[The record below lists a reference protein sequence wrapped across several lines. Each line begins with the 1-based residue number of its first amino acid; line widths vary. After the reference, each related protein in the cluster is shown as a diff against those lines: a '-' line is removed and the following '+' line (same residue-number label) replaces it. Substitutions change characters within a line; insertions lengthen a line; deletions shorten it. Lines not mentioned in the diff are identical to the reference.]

1 MGNMTTDSSLSKN
14 QMDVQQV
21 AEAIASV
28 LTVEVTIADERL
40 RRIAGTGRYAGK
52 VGDRLVKES
61 AFAAVLREKRGF
73 VIANPREHDVCNTCE
88 GKQNCEER
96 AEVCCPIMLDG
107 QVIGVIALIAC
118 DEKQYRI
125 LLANPDGLFDFLQ
138 RMADL
143 LASKIAGR
151 ERLEQLHAVQQ
162 QLTTLFDT
170 VQEGII
176 AVDRNGKIVNVN
188 AAAAKMLQIEQ
199 KALLGREL
207 ADQISG
213 LPLSDSLTTGHD
225 IFNQEAFRLIRGRRI
240 YYVATVKTWLG
251 GAEVLGAVVTLRE
264 MAEVKKIASNLSTQE
279 HCFSF
284 EMILGDSPALVK
296 TKQEAAQAAAGNVTV
311 LIQGES
317 GTGKELFARAIHNAS
332 ARRDKPIIAINCAA
346 IPEALLESELFGYE
360 EGAFTGARRGGKP
373 GKFEL
378 ADGGTVFLDEI
389 GDMSLSLQAKLLRVL
404 QERRIERVGSTET
417 TAIDVRII
425 AATHKDIEAMVSRGE
440 FRQDLYYRINVF
452 PLQIPSLRQR
462 RQDIPLLINSF
473 LARYSDKMAKNVVG
487 TDTDAYGYLL
497 EYGWPGNIRELE
509 NTIEYLVSIAEGKN
523 IEARHIPQRIKI
535 ARENAQLSLAT
546 DAQPTQ
552 LLTIAELEKNAIMN
566 AIELFGLTM
575 RGKAQLT
582 QALGLSKA
590 TLYRKLKQYKITTAM
605 SQIEN
610 KESK

>member
-1 MGNMTTDSSLSKN
+1 MVNETILSKN
-14 QMDVQQV
+14 QLDVQQV

-40 RRIAGTGRYAGK
+40 RRIAGTGRYEGRI
-52 VGDRLVKES
+52 GGRLVKDS
-61 AFAAVLREKRGF
+61 AFAAVLREGRGF
-73 VIANPREHDVCNTCE
+73 IIANPREHAVCNTCE
-88 GKQNCEER
+88 GKQSCEER

-107 QVIGVIALIAC
+107 KIIGVIALIAC
-118 DEKQYRI
+118 DEAQYQI

-143 LASKIAGR
+143 LAGKIAGR
-151 ERLEQLHAVQQ
+151 ERLEQLHAIQQ

-176 AVDRNGKIVNVN
+176 AVDRNGKIVNIN
-188 AAAAKMLQIEQ
+188 AAAAKMLQVSQ
-199 KALLGREL
+199 KPVLGKELALLL
-207 ADQISG
+207 SG
-213 LPLSDSLTTGHD
+213 LPLADSLATGHD
-225 IFNQEAFRLIRGRRI
+225 VFNREAFRLIRGQRV

-251 GAEVLGAVVTLRE
+251 GTEVWGAVVTLRE
-264 MAEVKKIASNLSTQE
+264 MAEVKKIVSNFSTQE

-284 EMILGDSPALVK
+284 EMILGDSPALAK
-296 TKQEAAQAAAGNVTV
+296 AKQEAAQAAAGNVTV

-404 QERRIERVGSTET
+404 QERKIERVGSTET

-425 AATHKDIEAMVSRGE
+425 AATHKDIEAMVRQGE

-462 RQDIPLLINSF
+462 RQDLPLLIERF
-473 LARYSDKMAKNVVG
+473 LARYRDKMAKNVEG
-487 TDTDAYGYLL
+487 IDADAYACLL

-509 NTIEYLVSIAEGKN
+509 NTIEYLVSIADGKI
-523 IEARHIPQRIKI
+523 IEQRHIPQRIPI
-535 ARENAQLSLAT
+535 AGKTAQPGSPVQ
-546 DAQPTQ
+546 AQPTR
-552 LLTIAELEKNAIMN
+552 LLTIAELEKRAIMS
-566 AIELFGLTM
+566 AIEQFGLTM

-582 QALGLSKA
+582 QVLGISKA
-590 TLYRKLKQYKITTAM
+590 TLYRKLKQYNIAIALY
-605 SQIEN
+605 QNEN
-610 KESK
+610 DESK

>member
-1 MGNMTTDSSLSKN
+1 MVNETILSKN
-14 QMDVQQV
+14 QLDVQQV

-40 RRIAGTGRYAGK
+40 RRIAGTGRYEGRI
-52 VGDRLVKES
+52 GGRLVKDS
-61 AFAAVLREKRGF
+61 AFAAVLREGRGF
-73 VIANPREHDVCNTCE
+73 IIANPREHAVCNTCE
-88 GKQNCEER
+88 GKQSCEER

-107 QVIGVIALIAC
+107 KIIGVIALIAC
-118 DEKQYRI
+118 DEAQYQI

-143 LASKIAGR
+143 LAGKIAGR
-151 ERLEQLHAVQQ
+151 ERLEQLHAIQQ

-176 AVDRNGKIVNVN
+176 AVDRNGKIVNIN
-188 AAAAKMLQIEQ
+188 AAAAKMLQVSQ
-199 KALLGREL
+199 KPVLGKELALLL
-207 ADQISG
+207 SG
-213 LPLSDSLTTGHD
+213 LPLADSLATGHD
-225 IFNQEAFRLIRGRRI
+225 VFNREAFRLIRGQRV

-251 GAEVLGAVVTLRE
+251 GTEVWGAVVTLRE
-264 MAEVKKIASNLSTQE
+264 MAEVKKIVSNFSTQE

-284 EMILGDSPALVK
+284 EMILGDSPALAK
-296 TKQEAAQAAAGNVTV
+296 AKQEAAQAAAGNVTV

-404 QERRIERVGSTET
+404 QERKIERVGSTET

-425 AATHKDIEAMVSRGE
+425 AATHKDIEAMVRQGE

-452 PLQIPSLRQR
+452 PLQIPSLCQR
-462 RQDIPLLINSF
+462 RQDLPLLIERF
-473 LARYSDKMAKNVVG
+473 LARYRDKMAKNVEG
-487 TDTDAYGYLL
+487 IDADAYACLL

-509 NTIEYLVSIAEGKN
+509 NTIEYLVSIADGKI
-523 IEARHIPQRIKI
+523 IEQRHIPQRILI
-535 ARENAQLSLAT
+535 AGKTAQPGSPVQ
-546 DAQPTQ
+546 AQPTR
-552 LLTIAELEKNAIMN
+552 LLTIAELEKRAIMS
-566 AIELFGLTM
+566 AIEQFGLTM

-582 QALGLSKA
+582 QVLGISKA
-590 TLYRKLKQYKITTAM
+590 TLYRKLKQYNIAIDL
-605 SQIEN
+605 SQNEN
-610 KESK
+610 DESK

>member
-1 MGNMTTDSSLSKN
+1 MVNETILSKN
-14 QMDVQQV
+14 QLDVQQV

-40 RRIAGTGRYAGK
+40 RRIAGTGRYEGRI
-52 VGDRLVKES
+52 GGRLVKDS
-61 AFAAVLREKRGF
+61 AFAAVLREGRGF
-73 VIANPREHDVCNTCE
+73 IIANPREHAVCNTCE
-88 GKQNCEER
+88 GKQSCEER

-107 QVIGVIALIAC
+107 KIIGVIALIAC
-118 DEKQYRI
+118 DEAQYQI

-143 LASKIAGR
+143 LAGKIAGR
-151 ERLEQLHAVQQ
+151 ERLEQLHAIQQ

-176 AVDRNGKIVNVN
+176 AVDRNGKIVNIN
-188 AAAAKMLQIEQ
+188 AAAAKMLQVSQ
-199 KALLGREL
+199 KPVLGKELALLL
-207 ADQISG
+207 SG
-213 LPLSDSLTTGHD
+213 LPLADSLATGHD
-225 IFNQEAFRLIRGRRI
+225 VFNREAFRLIRGQRV

-251 GAEVLGAVVTLRE
+251 GTEVWGAVVTLRE
-264 MAEVKKIASNLSTQE
+264 MAEVKKIVSNFSTQE

-284 EMILGDSPALVK
+284 EMILGDSPALAK
-296 TKQEAAQAAAGNVTV
+296 AKQEAAQAAAGNVTV

-404 QERRIERVGSTET
+404 QERKIERVGSTET

-425 AATHKDIEAMVSRGE
+425 AATHKDIEAMVRQGE

-462 RQDIPLLINSF
+462 RQDLPLLIERF
-473 LARYSDKMAKNVVG
+473 LARYRDKMAKNVEG
-487 TDTDAYGYLL
+487 IDADAYACLL

-509 NTIEYLVSIAEGKN
+509 NTIEYLVSIADGKI
-523 IEARHIPQRIKI
+523 IEQRHIPQRIPI
-535 ARENAQLSLAT
+535 AGKTAQPGSPVQ
-546 DAQPTQ
+546 AQPTR
-552 LLTIAELEKNAIMN
+552 LLTIAELEKRAIMS
-566 AIELFGLTM
+566 AIEQFGLTM

-582 QALGLSKA
+582 QVLGISKA
-590 TLYRKLKQYKITTAM
+590 TLYRKLKQYNIAIDL
-605 SQIEN
+605 SQNEN
-610 KESK
+610 DESK

>member
-1 MGNMTTDSSLSKN
+1 MVNETILSKN
-14 QMDVQQV
+14 QLDVQQV

-40 RRIAGTGRYAGK
+40 RRIAGTGRYEGRI
-52 VGDRLVKES
+52 GGRLVKDS
-61 AFAAVLREKRGF
+61 AFAAVLREGRGF
-73 VIANPREHDVCNTCE
+73 IIANPREHAVCNTCE
-88 GKQNCEER
+88 GKQSCEER

-107 QVIGVIALIAC
+107 KVIGVIALIAC
-118 DEKQYRI
+118 DEAQYQI

-143 LASKIAGR
+143 LAGKIAGR
-151 ERLEQLHAVQQ
+151 ERLEQLHAIQQ

-176 AVDRNGKIVNVN
+176 AVDRNGKIVNIN
-188 AAAAKMLQIEQ
+188 AAAAKMLQVSQ
-199 KALLGREL
+199 KPVLGKELALLL
-207 ADQISG
+207 SG
-213 LPLSDSLTTGHD
+213 LPLADSLATGHD
-225 IFNQEAFRLIRGRRI
+225 VFNREAFRLIRGQRV

-251 GAEVLGAVVTLRE
+251 GTEVWGAVVTLRE
-264 MAEVKKIASNLSTQE
+264 MAEVKKIVSNFSTQE

-284 EMILGDSPALVK
+284 EMILGDSPALAK
-296 TKQEAAQAAAGNVTV
+296 AKQEAAQAAAGNVTV

-404 QERRIERVGSTET
+404 QERKIERVGSTET

-425 AATHKDIEAMVSRGE
+425 AATHKDIEAMVRQGE

-462 RQDIPLLINSF
+462 RQDLPLLIERF
-473 LARYSDKMAKNVVG
+473 LARYRDKMAKNVEG
-487 TDTDAYGYLL
+487 IDADAYACLL

-509 NTIEYLVSIAEGKN
+509 NTIEYLVSIADGKI
-523 IEARHIPQRIKI
+523 IEQRHIPQRILI
-535 ARENAQLSLAT
+535 AGKTAQPGSPVQ
-546 DAQPTQ
+546 AQPTR
-552 LLTIAELEKNAIMN
+552 LLTIAELEKRAIMS
-566 AIELFGLTM
+566 AIEQFGLTM

-582 QALGLSKA
+582 QVLGISKA
-590 TLYRKLKQYKITTAM
+590 TLYRKLKQYNIAIALY
-605 SQIEN
+605 QNEN
-610 KESK
+610 DESK

>member
-1 MGNMTTDSSLSKN
+1 MVNETILSKN
-14 QMDVQQV
+14 QLDVQQV

-40 RRIAGTGRYAGK
+40 RRIAGTGRYEGRI
-52 VGDRLVKES
+52 GGRLVKDS
-61 AFAAVLREKRGF
+61 AFAAVLREGRGF
-73 VIANPREHDVCNTCE
+73 IIANPREHAVCNTCE
-88 GKQNCEER
+88 GKQSCEER

-107 QVIGVIALIAC
+107 KVIGVIALIAC
-118 DEKQYRI
+118 DEAQYQI

-143 LASKIAGR
+143 LAGKIAGR
-151 ERLEQLHAVQQ
+151 ERLEQLHAIQQ

-176 AVDRNGKIVNVN
+176 AVDRNGKIVNIN
-188 AAAAKMLQIEQ
+188 AAAAKMLQVSQ
-199 KALLGREL
+199 KPVLGKELALLL
-207 ADQISG
+207 SG
-213 LPLSDSLTTGHD
+213 LPLADSLATGHD
-225 IFNQEAFRLIRGRRI
+225 VFNREAFRLIRGQRV

-251 GAEVLGAVVTLRE
+251 GTEVWGAVVTLRE
-264 MAEVKKIASNLSTQE
+264 MAEVKKIVSNFSTQE

-284 EMILGDSPALVK
+284 EMILGDSPALAK
-296 TKQEAAQAAAGNVTV
+296 AKQEAAQAAAGNVTV

-404 QERRIERVGSTET
+404 QERKIERVGSTET

-425 AATHKDIEAMVSRGE
+425 AATHKDIEAMVRQGE

-462 RQDIPLLINSF
+462 RQDLPLLIERF
-473 LARYSDKMAKNVVG
+473 LARYRDKMAKNVEG
-487 TDTDAYGYLL
+487 IDADAYACLL

-509 NTIEYLVSIAEGKN
+509 NTIEYLVSIADGEI
-523 IEARHIPQRIKI
+523 IEQRHIPQRILI
-535 ARENAQLSLAT
+535 AGKTAQPGSPVQ
-546 DAQPTQ
+546 AQPTR
-552 LLTIAELEKNAIMN
+552 LLTIAELEKRAIMS
-566 AIELFGLTM
+566 AIEQFGLTM

-582 QALGLSKA
+582 QVLGISKA
-590 TLYRKLKQYKITTAM
+590 TLYRKLKQYNIAIDL
-605 SQIEN
+605 SQNEN
-610 KESK
+610 DESK

>member
-1 MGNMTTDSSLSKN
+1 MVDETILSKN
-14 QMDVQQV
+14 QLDVQQV

-40 RRIAGTGRYAGK
+40 RRIAGTGRYEGRI
-52 VGDRLVKES
+52 GGRLVKDS
-61 AFAAVLREKRGF
+61 AFAAVLREGRGF
-73 VIANPREHDVCNTCE
+73 IIANPREHAVCNTCE
-88 GKQNCEER
+88 GKQSCEER

-118 DEKQYRI
+118 DEAQYQI

-143 LASKIAGR
+143 LAGKIAGR
-151 ERLEQLHAVQQ
+151 ERLEQLHAIQQ

-176 AVDRNGKIVNVN
+176 AVDRNGKIVNINV
-188 AAAAKMLQIEQ
+188 AAAKMLQVAQ
-199 KALLGREL
+199 KPVLGKEL
-207 ADQISG
+207 AVLLSG
-213 LPLSDSLTTGHD
+213 LPLADSLTTGHD
-225 IFNQEAFRLIRGRRI
+225 VFNREAFRLIRGQRV

-251 GAEVLGAVVTLRE
+251 GTEVWGAVVTLRE
-264 MAEVKKIASNLSTQE
+264 MAEVKKIVSNFSTQE

-284 EMILGDSPALVK
+284 EMILGDSPALAK
-296 TKQEAAQAAAGNVTV
+296 AKQEAAQAAAGNVTV

-404 QERRIERVGSTET
+404 QERKIERVGSTET

-425 AATHKDIEAMVSRGE
+425 AATHKDIEAMVRQGE

-462 RQDIPLLINSF
+462 RQDLPLLIERF
-473 LARYSDKMAKNVVG
+473 LARYRDKMAKNVEG
-487 TDTDAYGYLL
+487 IDADAYACLL

-509 NTIEYLVSIAEGKN
+509 NTIEYLVSIADGKI
-523 IEARHIPQRIKI
+523 IEQRHIPQRILI
-535 ARENAQLSLAT
+535 AGKTAQPGSPVQ
-546 DAQPTQ
+546 AQPTR
-552 LLTIAELEKNAIMN
+552 LLTIAELEKRAILS
-566 AIELFGLTM
+566 AIEQFGLTM

-582 QALGLSKA
+582 QVLGISKA
-590 TLYRKLKQYKITTAM
+590 TLYRKLKQYNIAIDL
-605 SQIEN
+605 SQNEN
-610 KESK
+610 DESK

>member
-1 MGNMTTDSSLSKN
+1 MVNETILSKN
-14 QMDVQQV
+14 QLDVQQV

-40 RRIAGTGRYAGK
+40 RRIAGTGRYEGRI
-52 VGDRLVKES
+52 GGRLVKDS
-61 AFAAVLREKRGF
+61 AFAAVLREGRGF
-73 VIANPREHDVCNTCE
+73 IIANPREHAVCNTCE
-88 GKQNCEER
+88 GKQSCEER

-107 QVIGVIALIAC
+107 KIIGVIALIAC
-118 DEKQYRI
+118 DEAQYQI

-143 LASKIAGR
+143 LAGKIAGR
-151 ERLEQLHAVQQ
+151 ERLEQLHAIQQ

-176 AVDRNGKIVNVN
+176 AVDRNGKIVNIN
-188 AAAAKMLQIEQ
+188 AAAAKMLQVSQ
-199 KALLGREL
+199 KPVLGKELALLL
-207 ADQISG
+207 SG
-213 LPLSDSLTTGHD
+213 LPLADSLATGHD
-225 IFNQEAFRLIRGRRI
+225 VFNREAFRLIRGQRV

-251 GAEVLGAVVTLRE
+251 GTEVWGAVVTLRE
-264 MAEVKKIASNLSTQE
+264 MAEVKKIVSNFSTQE

-284 EMILGDSPALVK
+284 EMILGDSPALAK
-296 TKQEAAQAAAGNVTV
+296 AKQEAAQAAAGNVTV

-404 QERRIERVGSTET
+404 QERKIERVGSTET

-425 AATHKDIEAMVSRGE
+425 AATHKDIEAMVRQGE

-462 RQDIPLLINSF
+462 RQDLPLLIERF
-473 LARYSDKMAKNVVG
+473 LARYRDKMAKNVEG
-487 TDTDAYGYLL
+487 IDADAYACLL

-509 NTIEYLVSIAEGKN
+509 NTIEYLVSIADGKI
-523 IEARHIPQRIKI
+523 IEQRHIPQRILI
-535 ARENAQLSLAT
+535 AGKTAQPGSPVQ
-546 DAQPTQ
+546 AQPTR
-552 LLTIAELEKNAIMN
+552 LLTIAELEKRAIMS
-566 AIELFGLTM
+566 AIEQFGLTM

-582 QALGLSKA
+582 QVLGISKA
-590 TLYRKLKQYKITTAM
+590 TLYRKLKQYNIAIDL
-605 SQIEN
+605 SQNEN
-610 KESK
+610 DESK

>member
-1 MGNMTTDSSLSKN
+1 MVNETILSKN
-14 QMDVQQV
+14 QLDVQQV

-40 RRIAGTGRYAGK
+40 RRIAGTGRYEGRI
-52 VGDRLVKES
+52 GGRLVKDS
-61 AFAAVLREKRGF
+61 AFAAVLREGRGF
-73 VIANPREHDVCNTCE
+73 IIANPREHAVCNTCE
-88 GKQNCEER
+88 GKQSCEER

-107 QVIGVIALIAC
+107 KIIGVIALIAC
-118 DEKQYRI
+118 DEAQYQI

-143 LASKIAGR
+143 LAGKIAGR
-151 ERLEQLHAVQQ
+151 ERLEQLHAIQQ

-176 AVDRNGKIVNVN
+176 AVDRNGKIVNIN
-188 AAAAKMLQIEQ
+188 AAAAKMLQVSQ
-199 KALLGREL
+199 KPVLGKELALLL
-207 ADQISG
+207 SG
-213 LPLSDSLTTGHD
+213 LPLADSLTTGHD
-225 IFNQEAFRLIRGRRI
+225 VFNREAFRLIRGQRV

-251 GAEVLGAVVTLRE
+251 GTEVWGAVVTLRE
-264 MAEVKKIASNLSTQE
+264 MAEVKKIVSNFSTQE

-284 EMILGDSPALVK
+284 EMILGDSPALAK
-296 TKQEAAQAAAGNVTV
+296 AKQEAAQAAAGNVTV

-317 GTGKELFARAIHNAS
+317 GTGKEMFARAIHNAS

-404 QERRIERVGSTET
+404 QERKIERVGSTET

-425 AATHKDIEAMVSRGE
+425 AATHKDIEAMVRQGE

-462 RQDIPLLINSF
+462 RQDLPLLIERF
-473 LARYSDKMAKNVVG
+473 LARYRDKMAKNVEG
-487 TDTDAYGYLL
+487 IDADAYACLL

-509 NTIEYLVSIAEGKN
+509 NTIEYLVSIADGKI
-523 IEARHIPQRIKI
+523 IEQRHIPQRILI
-535 ARENAQLSLAT
+535 AGKTAQPGSPVQ
-546 DAQPTQ
+546 AQPTR
-552 LLTIAELEKNAIMN
+552 LLTIAELEKRAILS
-566 AIELFGLTM
+566 AIEQFGLTM

-582 QALGLSKA
+582 QVLGISKA
-590 TLYRKLKQYKITTAM
+590 TLYRKLKQYNIAIDL
-605 SQIEN
+605 SQNEN
-610 KESK
+610 DESK

>member
-1 MGNMTTDSSLSKN
+1 MVNETILSKN
-14 QMDVQQV
+14 QLDVQQV

-40 RRIAGTGRYAGK
+40 RRIAGTGRYEGRI
-52 VGDRLVKES
+52 GGRLVKDS
-61 AFAAVLREKRGF
+61 AFAAVLREGRGF
-73 VIANPREHDVCNTCE
+73 IIANPREHAVCNTCE
-88 GKQNCEER
+88 GKQSCEER

-107 QVIGVIALIAC
+107 KIIGVIALIAC
-118 DEKQYRI
+118 DEAQYQI

-143 LASKIAGR
+143 LAGKIAGR
-151 ERLEQLHAVQQ
+151 ERLEQLHAIQQ

-170 VQEGII
+170 VLEGII
-176 AVDRNGKIVNVN
+176 AVDRNGKIVNIN
-188 AAAAKMLQIEQ
+188 AAAAKMLQVSQ
-199 KALLGREL
+199 KPVLGKELALLL
-207 ADQISG
+207 SG
-213 LPLSDSLTTGHD
+213 LPLADSLATGHD
-225 IFNQEAFRLIRGRRI
+225 VFNREAFRLIRGQRV

-251 GAEVLGAVVTLRE
+251 GTEVWGAVVTLRE
-264 MAEVKKIASNLSTQE
+264 MAEVKKIVSNFSTQE

-284 EMILGDSPALVK
+284 EMILGDSPALAK
-296 TKQEAAQAAAGNVTV
+296 AKQEAAQAAAGNVTV

-404 QERRIERVGSTET
+404 QERKIERVGSTET

-425 AATHKDIEAMVSRGE
+425 AATHKDIEAMVRQGE

-462 RQDIPLLINSF
+462 RQDLPLLIERF
-473 LARYSDKMAKNVVG
+473 LARYRDKMAKNVEG
-487 TDTDAYGYLL
+487 IDADAYACLL

-509 NTIEYLVSIAEGKN
+509 NTIEYLVSIADGKI
-523 IEARHIPQRIKI
+523 IEQRHIPQRILI
-535 ARENAQLSLAT
+535 AGKTAQPGSPVQ
-546 DAQPTQ
+546 AQPTR
-552 LLTIAELEKNAIMN
+552 LLTIAELEKRAILS
-566 AIELFGLTM
+566 AIEQFGLTM

-582 QALGLSKA
+582 QVLGISKA
-590 TLYRKLKQYKITTAM
+590 TLYRKLKQYNIAIDL
-605 SQIEN
+605 SQNEN
-610 KESK
+610 DESK

>member
-1 MGNMTTDSSLSKN
+1 MVNETILSKN
-14 QMDVQQV
+14 QLDVQQV

-40 RRIAGTGRYAGK
+40 RRIAGTGRYEGRI
-52 VGDRLVKES
+52 GGRLVKDS
-61 AFAAVLREKRGF
+61 AFAAVLREGRGF
-73 VIANPREHDVCNTCE
+73 IIANPREHAVCNTCE
-88 GKQNCEER
+88 GKQSCEER

-107 QVIGVIALIAC
+107 KVIGVIALIAC
-118 DEKQYRI
+118 DEAQYQI

-143 LASKIAGR
+143 LAGKIAGR
-151 ERLEQLHAVQQ
+151 ERLEQLHAIQQ

-176 AVDRNGKIVNVN
+176 AVDRNGKIVNIN
-188 AAAAKMLQIEQ
+188 AAAAKMLQVSQ
-199 KALLGREL
+199 KPVLGKELALLL
-207 ADQISG
+207 SG
-213 LPLSDSLTTGHD
+213 LPLADSLATGHD
-225 IFNQEAFRLIRGRRI
+225 VFNREAFRLIRGQRV

-251 GAEVLGAVVTLRE
+251 GTEVWGAVVTLRE
-264 MAEVKKIASNLSTQE
+264 MAEVKKIVSNFSTQE

-284 EMILGDSPALVK
+284 EMILGDSPALAK
-296 TKQEAAQAAAGNVTV
+296 AKQEAAQAAAGNVTV

-404 QERRIERVGSTET
+404 QERKIERVGSTET

-425 AATHKDIEAMVSRGE
+425 AATHKDIEAMVRQGE

-462 RQDIPLLINSF
+462 RQDLPLLIERF
-473 LARYSDKMAKNVVG
+473 LARYRDKMAKNVEG
-487 TDTDAYGYLL
+487 IDADAYACLL

-509 NTIEYLVSIAEGKN
+509 NTIEYLVSIADGKI
-523 IEARHIPQRIKI
+523 IEQRHIPQRILI
-535 ARENAQLSLAT
+535 AGKTAQPGSPVQ
-546 DAQPTQ
+546 AQPTR
-552 LLTIAELEKNAIMN
+552 LLTIAELEKRAILS
-566 AIELFGLTM
+566 AIEQFGLTM

-582 QALGLSKA
+582 QVLGISKA
-590 TLYRKLKQYKITTAM
+590 TLYRKLKQYNIAIALY
-605 SQIEN
+605 QNEN
-610 KESK
+610 DESK

>member
-1 MGNMTTDSSLSKN
+1 MVNETILSKN
-14 QMDVQQV
+14 QLDVQQV

-40 RRIAGTGRYAGK
+40 RRIAGTGRYEGRI
-52 VGDRLVKES
+52 GGRLVKDS
-61 AFAAVLREKRGF
+61 AFAAVLREGRGF
-73 VIANPREHDVCNTCE
+73 IIANPREHAVCNTCE
-88 GKQNCEER
+88 GKQSCEER

-107 QVIGVIALIAC
+107 KIIGVIALIAC
-118 DEKQYRI
+118 DEAQYQI

-143 LASKIAGR
+143 LAGKIAGR
-151 ERLEQLHAVQQ
+151 ERLEQLHAIQQ

-176 AVDRNGKIVNVN
+176 AVDRNGKIVNIN
-188 AAAAKMLQIEQ
+188 AAAAKMLQVSQ
-199 KALLGREL
+199 KPVLGKELALLL
-207 ADQISG
+207 SG
-213 LPLSDSLTTGHD
+213 LPLADSLATGHD
-225 IFNQEAFRLIRGRRI
+225 VFNREAFRLIRGQRV

-251 GAEVLGAVVTLRE
+251 GTEVWGAVVTLRE
-264 MAEVKKIASNLSTQE
+264 MAEVKKIVSNFSTQE

-284 EMILGDSPALVK
+284 EMILGDSPALAK
-296 TKQEAAQAAAGNVTV
+296 AKQEAAQAAAGNVTV

-404 QERRIERVGSTET
+404 QERKIERVGSTET

-425 AATHKDIEAMVSRGE
+425 AATHKDIEAMVRQGE

-452 PLQIPSLRQR
+452 PLQIPSLCQR
-462 RQDIPLLINSF
+462 RQDLPLLIERF
-473 LARYSDKMAKNVVG
+473 LARYRDKMAKNVEG
-487 TDTDAYGYLL
+487 IDADAYACLL

-509 NTIEYLVSIAEGKN
+509 NTIEYLVSIADGKI
-523 IEARHIPQRIKI
+523 IEQRHIPQRILI
-535 ARENAQLSLAT
+535 AGKTAQPGSPVQ
-546 DAQPTQ
+546 AQPTR
-552 LLTIAELEKNAIMN
+552 LLTIAELEKRAILS
-566 AIELFGLTM
+566 AIEQFGLTM

-582 QALGLSKA
+582 QVLGISKA
-590 TLYRKLKQYKITTAM
+590 TLYRKLKQYNIAIALY
-605 SQIEN
+605 QNEN
-610 KESK
+610 DESK

>member
-1 MGNMTTDSSLSKN
+1 MVNETILSKN
-14 QMDVQQV
+14 QLDVQQV

-40 RRIAGTGRYAGK
+40 RRIAGTGRYEGRI
-52 VGDRLVKES
+52 GGRLVKDS
-61 AFAAVLREKRGF
+61 AFAAVLREGRGF
-73 VIANPREHDVCNTCE
+73 IIANPREHAVCNTCE
-88 GKQNCEER
+88 GKQSCEER

-107 QVIGVIALIAC
+107 KVIGVIALIAC
-118 DEKQYRI
+118 DEAQYQI

-143 LASKIAGR
+143 LAGKIAGR
-151 ERLEQLHAVQQ
+151 ERLEQLHAIQQ

-176 AVDRNGKIVNVN
+176 AVDRNGKIVNIN
-188 AAAAKMLQIEQ
+188 AAAAKMLQVSQ
-199 KALLGREL
+199 KPVLGKELALLL
-207 ADQISG
+207 SG
-213 LPLSDSLTTGHD
+213 LPLADSLTTGHD
-225 IFNQEAFRLIRGRRI
+225 VFNREAFRLIRGQRV

-251 GAEVLGAVVTLRE
+251 GTEVWGAVVTLRE
-264 MAEVKKIASNLSTQE
+264 MAEVKKIVSNFSTQE

-284 EMILGDSPALVK
+284 EMILGDSPALAK
-296 TKQEAAQAAAGNVTV
+296 AKQEAAQAAAGNVTV

-404 QERRIERVGSTET
+404 QERKIERVGSTET

-425 AATHKDIEAMVSRGE
+425 AATHKDIEAMVRQGE

-462 RQDIPLLINSF
+462 RQDLPLLIERF
-473 LARYSDKMAKNVVG
+473 LARYRDKMAKNVEG
-487 TDTDAYGYLL
+487 IDADAYACLL

-509 NTIEYLVSIAEGKN
+509 NTIEYLVSIADGKI
-523 IEARHIPQRIKI
+523 IEQRHIPQRILI
-535 ARENAQLSLAT
+535 AGKTAQPGSPVQ
-546 DAQPTQ
+546 AQPTR
-552 LLTIAELEKNAIMN
+552 LLTIAELEKRAILS
-566 AIELFGLTM
+566 AIEQFGLTM

-582 QALGLSKA
+582 QVLGISKA
-590 TLYRKLKQYKITTAM
+590 TLYRKLKQYNIAIALY
-605 SQIEN
+605 QNEN
-610 KESK
+610 DESK

>member
-1 MGNMTTDSSLSKN
+1 MVNETILSKN
-14 QMDVQQV
+14 QLDVQQV

-40 RRIAGTGRYAGK
+40 RRIAGTGRYEGRI
-52 VGDRLVKES
+52 GDRLVKDS
-61 AFAAVLREKRGF
+61 AFAAVLREGRGF
-73 VIANPREHDVCNTCE
+73 IIANPREHAVCNTCE
-88 GKQNCEER
+88 GKQSCEER

-107 QVIGVIALIAC
+107 KVIGVIALIAC
-118 DEKQYRI
+118 DEAQYQI

-143 LASKIAGR
+143 LAGKIAGR
-151 ERLEQLHAVQQ
+151 ERLEQLHAIQQ

-176 AVDRNGKIVNVN
+176 AVDRNGKIVNIN
-188 AAAAKMLQIEQ
+188 AAAAKMLQVSQ
-199 KALLGREL
+199 KPVLGKELALLL
-207 ADQISG
+207 SG
-213 LPLSDSLTTGHD
+213 LPLADSLATGHD
-225 IFNQEAFRLIRGRRI
+225 VFNREAFRLIRGQRV

-251 GAEVLGAVVTLRE
+251 GTEVWGAVVTLRE
-264 MAEVKKIASNLSTQE
+264 MAEVKKIVSNFSTQE

-284 EMILGDSPALVK
+284 EMILGDSPALAK
-296 TKQEAAQAAAGNVTV
+296 AKQEAAQAAAGNVTV

-404 QERRIERVGSTET
+404 QERKIERVGSTET

-425 AATHKDIEAMVSRGE
+425 AATHKDIEAMVRQGE

-462 RQDIPLLINSF
+462 RQDLPLLIERF
-473 LARYSDKMAKNVVG
+473 LARYRDKMAKNVEG
-487 TDTDAYGYLL
+487 IDADAYACLL

-509 NTIEYLVSIAEGKN
+509 NTIEYLVSIADGEI
-523 IEARHIPQRIKI
+523 IEQRHIPQRILI
-535 ARENAQLSLAT
+535 AGKTAQPGSPVQ
-546 DAQPTQ
+546 AQPTR
-552 LLTIAELEKNAIMN
+552 LLTIAELEKRAIMS
-566 AIELFGLTM
+566 AIEQFGLTM

-582 QALGLSKA
+582 QVLGISKA
-590 TLYRKLKQYKITTAM
+590 TLYRKLKQYNIAIDL
-605 SQIEN
+605 SQNEN
-610 KESK
+610 DESK

>member
-1 MGNMTTDSSLSKN
+1 MVNETILSKN
-14 QMDVQQV
+14 QLDVQQV

-40 RRIAGTGRYAGK
+40 RRIAGTGRYEGRI
-52 VGDRLVKES
+52 GGRLVKDS
-61 AFAAVLREKRGF
+61 AFAAVLREGRGF
-73 VIANPREHDVCNTCE
+73 IIANPREHAVCNTCE
-88 GKQNCEER
+88 GKQSCEER

-107 QVIGVIALIAC
+107 KIIGVIALIAC
-118 DEKQYRI
+118 DEAQYQI

-143 LASKIAGR
+143 LAGKIAGR
-151 ERLEQLHAVQQ
+151 ERLEQLHAIQQ

-176 AVDRNGKIVNVN
+176 AVDRNGKIVNIN
-188 AAAAKMLQIEQ
+188 AAAAKMLQVSQ
-199 KALLGREL
+199 KPVLGKELALLL
-207 ADQISG
+207 SG
-213 LPLSDSLTTGHD
+213 LPLADSLATGHD
-225 IFNQEAFRLIRGRRI
+225 VFNREAFRLIRGQRV

-251 GAEVLGAVVTLRE
+251 GTEVWGAVVTLRE
-264 MAEVKKIASNLSTQE
+264 MAEVKKIVSNFSTQE

-284 EMILGDSPALVK
+284 EMILGDSPALAK
-296 TKQEAAQAAAGNVTV
+296 AKQEAAQAAAGNVTV

-317 GTGKELFARAIHNAS
+317 GTGKEMFARAIHNAS

-404 QERRIERVGSTET
+404 QERKIERVGSTET

-425 AATHKDIEAMVSRGE
+425 AATHKDIEAMVRQGE

-462 RQDIPLLINSF
+462 RQDLPLLIERF
-473 LARYSDKMAKNVVG
+473 LARYRDKMAKNVEG
-487 TDTDAYGYLL
+487 IDADAYACLL

-509 NTIEYLVSIAEGKN
+509 NTIEYLVSIADGKI
-523 IEARHIPQRIKI
+523 IEQRHIPQRILI
-535 ARENAQLSLAT
+535 AGKTAQPGSPVQ
-546 DAQPTQ
+546 AQPTR
-552 LLTIAELEKNAIMN
+552 LLTIAELEKRAILS
-566 AIELFGLTM
+566 AIEQFGLTM

-582 QALGLSKA
+582 QVLGISKA
-590 TLYRKLKQYKITTAM
+590 TLYRKLKQYNIAIDL
-605 SQIEN
+605 SQNEN
-610 KESK
+610 DESK

>member
-1 MGNMTTDSSLSKN
+1 MVKETILSKN
-14 QMDVQQV
+14 QLDVQQV

-40 RRIAGTGRYAGK
+40 RRIAGTGRYEGRI
-52 VGDRLVKES
+52 GGRLVKDS
-61 AFAAVLREKRGF
+61 AFAAVLREGRGF
-73 VIANPREHDVCNTCE
+73 IIANPREHAVCNTCE
-88 GKQNCEER
+88 GKQSCEER

-107 QVIGVIALIAC
+107 KIIGVIALIAC
-118 DEKQYRI
+118 DEAQYQI

-143 LASKIAGR
+143 LAGKIAGR
-151 ERLEQLHAVQQ
+151 ERLEQLHAIQQ

-176 AVDRNGKIVNVN
+176 AVDRNGKIVNIN
-188 AAAAKMLQIEQ
+188 AAAAKMLQVSQ
-199 KALLGREL
+199 KPVLGKELALLL
-207 ADQISG
+207 SG
-213 LPLSDSLTTGHD
+213 LPLADSLTTGHD
-225 IFNQEAFRLIRGRRI
+225 VFNREAFRLIRGQRV

-251 GAEVLGAVVTLRE
+251 GTEVWGAVVTLRE
-264 MAEVKKIASNLSTQE
+264 MAEVKKIVSNFSTQE

-284 EMILGDSPALVK
+284 EMILGDSPALAK
-296 TKQEAAQAAAGNVTV
+296 AKQEAAQAAAGNVTV

-404 QERRIERVGSTET
+404 QERKIERVGSTET

-425 AATHKDIEAMVSRGE
+425 AATHKDIEAMVRQGE

-462 RQDIPLLINSF
+462 RQDLPLLIERF
-473 LARYSDKMAKNVVG
+473 LARYRDKMAKNVEG
-487 TDTDAYGYLL
+487 IDADAYACLL

-509 NTIEYLVSIAEGKN
+509 NTIEYLVSIADGKI
-523 IEARHIPQRIKI
+523 IEQRHIPQRILI
-535 ARENAQLSLAT
+535 AGKTAQPGSPVQ
-546 DAQPTQ
+546 AQPTR
-552 LLTIAELEKNAIMN
+552 LLTIAELEKRAILS
-566 AIELFGLTM
+566 AIEQFGLTM

-582 QALGLSKA
+582 QVLGISKA
-590 TLYRKLKQYKITTAM
+590 TLYRKLKQYNIAIDL
-605 SQIEN
+605 SQNEN
-610 KESK
+610 DESK

>member
-1 MGNMTTDSSLSKN
+1 MVNETILSKN
-14 QMDVQQV
+14 QLDVQQV

-28 LTVEVTIADERL
+28 LTVEVTIDDERL
-40 RRIAGTGRYAGK
+40 RRIAGTGRYEGRI
-52 VGDRLVKES
+52 GDRLVKDS
-61 AFAAVLREKRGF
+61 AFAAVLREGRGF
-73 VIANPREHDVCNTCE
+73 IIANPREHAVCNTCE
-88 GKQNCEER
+88 GKQSCEER

-107 QVIGVIALIAC
+107 KVIGVIALIAC
-118 DEKQYRI
+118 DEAQYQI

-143 LASKIAGR
+143 LAGKIAGR
-151 ERLEQLHAVQQ
+151 ERLEQLHAIQQ

-176 AVDRNGKIVNVN
+176 AVDRNGKIVNIN
-188 AAAAKMLQIEQ
+188 AAAAKMLQVSQ
-199 KALLGREL
+199 KPVLGKELALLL
-207 ADQISG
+207 SG
-213 LPLSDSLTTGHD
+213 LPLADSLATGHD
-225 IFNQEAFRLIRGRRI
+225 VFNREAFRLIRGQRV

-251 GAEVLGAVVTLRE
+251 GTEVWGAVVTLRE
-264 MAEVKKIASNLSTQE
+264 MAEVKKIVSNFSTQE

-284 EMILGDSPALVK
+284 EMILGDSPALAK
-296 TKQEAAQAAAGNVTV
+296 AKQEAAQAAAGNVTV

-404 QERRIERVGSTET
+404 QERKIERVGSTET

-425 AATHKDIEAMVSRGE
+425 AATHKDIEAMVRQGE

-462 RQDIPLLINSF
+462 RQDLPLLIERF
-473 LARYSDKMAKNVVG
+473 LARYRDKMAKNVEG
-487 TDTDAYGYLL
+487 IDADAYACLL

-509 NTIEYLVSIAEGKN
+509 NTIEYLVSIADGKI
-523 IEARHIPQRIKI
+523 IEQRHIPQRIPI
-535 ARENAQLSLAT
+535 AGKTAQPGSPVQ
-546 DAQPTQ
+546 AQPTR
-552 LLTIAELEKNAIMN
+552 LLTIAELEKRAILS
-566 AIELFGLTM
+566 AIEQFGLTM

-582 QALGLSKA
+582 QVLGISKA
-590 TLYRKLKQYKITTAM
+590 TLYRKLKQYNIAIDL
-605 SQIEN
+605 SQNEN
-610 KESK
+610 DESK

>member
-1 MGNMTTDSSLSKN
+1 MVDGTILSKN
-14 QMDVQQV
+14 QLDVQQV

-52 VGDRLVKES
+52 IGARLVKDS
-61 AFAAVLREKRGF
+61 AFAAVLREGRGF
-73 VIANPREHDVCNTCE
+73 IIANPREHEVCNTCE
-88 GKQNCEER
+88 GKQSCEER

-118 DEKQYRI
+118 DEAQYRI
-125 LLANPDGLFDFLQ
+125 LLMNPDGLFDFLQ

-143 LASKIAGR
+143 LAGKIAGR
-151 ERLEQLHAVQQ
+151 ERLEQLHAIQQ

-176 AVDRNGKIVNVN
+176 AVDRNGRIVNIN
-188 AAAAKMLQIEQ
+188 AAAARMLQVAQ
-199 KALLGREL
+199 KSVMGKDLTDLL
-207 ADQISG
+207 SG
-213 LPLSDSLTTGHD
+213 LPLADSLTTGHD
-225 IFNQEAFRLIRGRRI
+225 VFNREAFRLIRGQRV

-251 GAEVLGAVVTLRE
+251 GTEVWGAVITLRE
-264 MAEVKKIASNLSTQE
+264 MAEVKKIVSNLSTQE

-284 EMILGDSPALVK
+284 EMILGDSPALARA
-296 TKQEAAQAAAGNVTV
+296 KQEAAQAATGSVTV
-311 LIQGES
+311 LILGES

-389 GDMSLSLQAKLLRVL
+389 GDMSLTLQAKLLRVL
-404 QERRIERVGSTET
+404 QERRIERVGSTQT
-417 TAIDVRII
+417 TEIDVRII
-425 AATHKDIEAMVSRGE
+425 AATHKDIEAMVHQGE

-462 RQDIPLLINSF
+462 RQDLPLLINRF
-473 LARYSDKMAKNVVG
+473 LARYRDKMAKNVENI
-487 TDTDAYGYLL
+487 DAGAYACLL
-497 EYGWPGNIRELE
+497 EYDWPGNIRELE
-509 NTIEYLVSIAEGKN
+509 NTIEYLVSIADTQK
-523 IEARHIPQRIKI
+523 IEERHIPQRIKR
-535 ARENAQLSLAT
+535 ARETVQYFPPSE
-546 DAQPTQ
+546 AQPTR
-552 LLTIAELEKNAIMN
+552 LLTIAELEKNAILN
-566 AIELFGLTM
+566 AIETFGLSM

-582 QALGLSKA
+582 RALGISKA
-590 TLYRKLKQYKITTAM
+590 TLYRKLKQYKISIDS
-605 SQIEN
+605 SQNEN
-610 KESK
+610 DESK

>member
-1 MGNMTTDSSLSKN
+1 MVNETILSKN
-14 QMDVQQV
+14 QLDVQQV

-40 RRIAGTGRYAGK
+40 RRIAGTGRYEGRI
-52 VGDRLVKES
+52 GGRLVKDS
-61 AFAAVLREKRGF
+61 AFAAVLREGRGF
-73 VIANPREHDVCNTCE
+73 IIANPREHAVCNTCE
-88 GKQNCEER
+88 GKQSCEER

-107 QVIGVIALIAC
+107 KIIGVIALIAC
-118 DEKQYRI
+118 DEAQYQI

-143 LASKIAGR
+143 LAGKIAGR
-151 ERLEQLHAVQQ
+151 ERLEQLHAIQQ

-176 AVDRNGKIVNVN
+176 AVDRNGKIVNIN
-188 AAAAKMLQIEQ
+188 AAAAKMLQVSQ
-199 KALLGREL
+199 KPVLGKELALLL
-207 ADQISG
+207 SG
-213 LPLSDSLTTGHD
+213 LPLADSLTTGHD
-225 IFNQEAFRLIRGRRI
+225 VFNREAFRLIRGQRV

-251 GAEVLGAVVTLRE
+251 GTEVWGAVVTLRE
-264 MAEVKKIASNLSTQE
+264 MAEVKKIVSNFSTQE

-284 EMILGDSPALVK
+284 EMILGDSPALAK
-296 TKQEAAQAAAGNVTV
+296 AKQEAAQAAAGNVTV

-404 QERRIERVGSTET
+404 QERKIERVGSTET

-425 AATHKDIEAMVSRGE
+425 AATHKDIEAMVRQGE

-452 PLQIPSLRQR
+452 PLQIPSLCQR
-462 RQDIPLLINSF
+462 RQDLPLLIERF
-473 LARYSDKMAKNVVG
+473 LARYRDKMAKNVEG
-487 TDTDAYGYLL
+487 IDADAYACLL

-509 NTIEYLVSIAEGKN
+509 NTIEYLVSIADGEI
-523 IEARHIPQRIKI
+523 IEQRHIPQRILI
-535 ARENAQLSLAT
+535 AGKTAQPGSPVQ
-546 DAQPTQ
+546 AQPTR
-552 LLTIAELEKNAIMN
+552 LLTIAELEKRAIMS
-566 AIELFGLTM
+566 AIEQFGLTM

-582 QALGLSKA
+582 QVLGISKA
-590 TLYRKLKQYKITTAM
+590 TLYRKLKQYNIAIDL
-605 SQIEN
+605 SQNEN
-610 KESK
+610 DESK

>member
-1 MGNMTTDSSLSKN
+1 MVNETILSKN
-14 QMDVQQV
+14 QLDVQQV

-40 RRIAGTGRYAGK
+40 RRIAGTGRYEGRI
-52 VGDRLVKES
+52 GDRLVKDS
-61 AFAAVLREKRGF
+61 AFAAVLREGRGF
-73 VIANPREHDVCNTCE
+73 IIANPREHAVCNTCE
-88 GKQNCEER
+88 GKQSCEER

-107 QVIGVIALIAC
+107 KIIGVIALIAC
-118 DEKQYRI
+118 DEAQYQI

-143 LASKIAGR
+143 LAGKIAGR
-151 ERLEQLHAVQQ
+151 ERLEQLHAIQQ

-176 AVDRNGKIVNVN
+176 AVDRNGKIVNIN
-188 AAAAKMLQIEQ
+188 AAAAKMLQVSQ
-199 KALLGREL
+199 KPVLGKELALLL
-207 ADQISG
+207 SG
-213 LPLSDSLTTGHD
+213 LPLADSLTTGHD
-225 IFNQEAFRLIRGRRI
+225 VFNREAFRLIRGQRV

-251 GAEVLGAVVTLRE
+251 GTEVWGAVVTLRE
-264 MAEVKKIASNLSTQE
+264 MAEVKKIVSNFSTQE

-284 EMILGDSPALVK
+284 EMILGDSPALAK
-296 TKQEAAQAAAGNVTV
+296 AKQEAAQAAAGNVTV

-404 QERRIERVGSTET
+404 QERKIERVGSTET

-425 AATHKDIEAMVSRGE
+425 AATHKDIEAMVRQGE

-462 RQDIPLLINSF
+462 RQDLPLLIERF
-473 LARYSDKMAKNVVG
+473 LARYRDKMAKNVEG
-487 TDTDAYGYLL
+487 IDADAYACLL

-509 NTIEYLVSIAEGKN
+509 NTIEYLVSIADGKI
-523 IEARHIPQRIKI
+523 IEQRHIPQRILI
-535 ARENAQLSLAT
+535 AGKTAQPGSPVQ
-546 DAQPTQ
+546 AQPTR
-552 LLTIAELEKNAIMN
+552 LLTIAELEKRAIMS
-566 AIELFGLTM
+566 AIEQFGLTM

-582 QALGLSKA
+582 QVLGISKA
-590 TLYRKLKQYKITTAM
+590 TLYRKLKQYNIAIDL
-605 SQIEN
+605 SQNEN
-610 KESK
+610 DESK

>member
-1 MGNMTTDSSLSKN
+1 MVNETILSKN
-14 QMDVQQV
+14 QLDVQQV

-40 RRIAGTGRYAGK
+40 RRIAGTGRYEGRI
-52 VGDRLVKES
+52 GGRLVKDS
-61 AFAAVLREKRGF
+61 AFAAVLREGRGF
-73 VIANPREHDVCNTCE
+73 IIANPREHAVCNTCE
-88 GKQNCEER
+88 GKQSCEER

-107 QVIGVIALIAC
+107 KIIGVIALIAC
-118 DEKQYRI
+118 DEAQYQI

-143 LASKIAGR
+143 LAGKIAGR
-151 ERLEQLHAVQQ
+151 ERLEQLHAIQQ

-176 AVDRNGKIVNVN
+176 AVDRNGKIVNIN
-188 AAAAKMLQIEQ
+188 AAAAKMLQVSQ
-199 KALLGREL
+199 KPVLGKELALLL
-207 ADQISG
+207 SG
-213 LPLSDSLTTGHD
+213 LPLADSLATGHD
-225 IFNQEAFRLIRGRRI
+225 VFNREAFRLIRGQRV

-251 GAEVLGAVVTLRE
+251 GTEVWGAVVTLRE
-264 MAEVKKIASNLSTQE
+264 MAEVKKIVSNFSTQE

-284 EMILGDSPALVK
+284 EMILGDSPALAK
-296 TKQEAAQAAAGNVTV
+296 AKQEAAQAAAGNVTV

-389 GDMSLSLQAKLLRVL
+389 CDMSLSLQAKLLRVL
-404 QERRIERVGSTET
+404 QERKIERVGSTET

-425 AATHKDIEAMVSRGE
+425 AATHKDIEAMVRQGE

-462 RQDIPLLINSF
+462 RQDLPLLIERF
-473 LARYSDKMAKNVVG
+473 LARYRDKMAKNVEG
-487 TDTDAYGYLL
+487 IDADAYACLL

-509 NTIEYLVSIAEGKN
+509 NTIEYLVSIADGKI
-523 IEARHIPQRIKI
+523 IEQRHIPQRILI
-535 ARENAQLSLAT
+535 AGKTAQPGSPVQ
-546 DAQPTQ
+546 AQPTR
-552 LLTIAELEKNAIMN
+552 LLTIAELEKRAILS
-566 AIELFGLTM
+566 AIEQFGLTM

-582 QALGLSKA
+582 QVLGISKA
-590 TLYRKLKQYKITTAM
+590 TLYRKLKQYNIAIDL
-605 SQIEN
+605 SQNEN
-610 KESK
+610 DESK

>member
-1 MGNMTTDSSLSKN
+1 MVNETILSKN
-14 QMDVQQV
+14 QLDVQQV

-28 LTVEVTIADERL
+28 LTVEVTTADERL
-40 RRIAGTGRYAGK
+40 RRIAGTGRYEGRI
-52 VGDRLVKES
+52 GGRLVKDS
-61 AFAAVLREKRGF
+61 AFAAVLREGRGF
-73 VIANPREHDVCNTCE
+73 IIANPREHAVCNTCE
-88 GKQNCEER
+88 GKQSCEER

-107 QVIGVIALIAC
+107 KIIGVIALIAC
-118 DEKQYRI
+118 DEAQYQI

-143 LASKIAGR
+143 LAGKIAGR
-151 ERLEQLHAVQQ
+151 ERLEQLHAIQQ

-176 AVDRNGKIVNVN
+176 AVDRNGKIVNIN
-188 AAAAKMLQIEQ
+188 AAAAKMLQVSQ
-199 KALLGREL
+199 KPVLGKELALLL
-207 ADQISG
+207 SG
-213 LPLSDSLTTGHD
+213 LPLADSLTTGHD
-225 IFNQEAFRLIRGRRI
+225 VFNREAFRLIRGQRV

-251 GAEVLGAVVTLRE
+251 GTEVWGAVVTLRE
-264 MAEVKKIASNLSTQE
+264 MAEVKKIVSNFSTQE

-284 EMILGDSPALVK
+284 EMILGDSPALAK
-296 TKQEAAQAAAGNVTV
+296 AKQEAAQAAAGNVTV

-404 QERRIERVGSTET
+404 QERKIERVGSTET

-425 AATHKDIEAMVSRGE
+425 AATHKDIEAMVRQGE

-462 RQDIPLLINSF
+462 RQDLPLLIERF
-473 LARYSDKMAKNVVG
+473 LARYRDKMAKNVEG
-487 TDTDAYGYLL
+487 IDADAYACLL

-509 NTIEYLVSIAEGKN
+509 NTIEYLVSIADGKI
-523 IEARHIPQRIKI
+523 IEQRHIPQRILI
-535 ARENAQLSLAT
+535 AGKTAQPGSPVQ
-546 DAQPTQ
+546 AQPTR
-552 LLTIAELEKNAIMN
+552 LLTIAELEKRAIMS
-566 AIELFGLTM
+566 AIEQFGLTM

-582 QALGLSKA
+582 QVLGISKA
-590 TLYRKLKQYKITTAM
+590 TLYRKLKQYNIAIDL
-605 SQIEN
+605 SQNEN
-610 KESK
+610 DESK

>member
-1 MGNMTTDSSLSKN
+1 MVNETILSKN
-14 QMDVQQV
+14 QLDVQQV

-40 RRIAGTGRYAGK
+40 RRIAGTGRYEGRI
-52 VGDRLVKES
+52 GDRLVKDS
-61 AFAAVLREKRGF
+61 AFAAVLREGRGF
-73 VIANPREHDVCNTCE
+73 IIANPREHAVCNTCE
-88 GKQNCEER
+88 GKQSCEER

-107 QVIGVIALIAC
+107 KIIGVIALIAC
-118 DEKQYRI
+118 DEAQYQI

-143 LASKIAGR
+143 LAGKIAGR
-151 ERLEQLHAVQQ
+151 ERLEQLHAIQQ

-176 AVDRNGKIVNVN
+176 AVDRNGKIVNIN
-188 AAAAKMLQIEQ
+188 AAAAKMLQVSQ
-199 KALLGREL
+199 KPVLGKELALLL
-207 ADQISG
+207 SG
-213 LPLSDSLTTGHD
+213 LPLADSLATGHD
-225 IFNQEAFRLIRGRRI
+225 VFNREAFRLIRGQRV

-251 GAEVLGAVVTLRE
+251 GTEVWGAVVTLRE
-264 MAEVKKIASNLSTQE
+264 MAEVKKIVSNLSTQE

-284 EMILGDSPALVK
+284 EMILGDSPALAK
-296 TKQEAAQAAAGNVTV
+296 AKQEAAQAAAGNVTV

-404 QERRIERVGSTET
+404 QERKIERVGSTET

-425 AATHKDIEAMVSRGE
+425 AATHKDIEAMVRQGE

-462 RQDIPLLINSF
+462 RQDLPLLIERF
-473 LARYSDKMAKNVVG
+473 LARYRDKMAKNVEG
-487 TDTDAYGYLL
+487 IDADAYACLL

-509 NTIEYLVSIAEGKN
+509 NTIEYLVSIADGEI
-523 IEARHIPQRIKI
+523 IEQRHIPQRILI
-535 ARENAQLSLAT
+535 AGKTAQPGSPVQ
-546 DAQPTQ
+546 AQPTR
-552 LLTIAELEKNAIMN
+552 LLTIAELEKRAILS
-566 AIELFGLTM
+566 AIEQFGLTM

-582 QALGLSKA
+582 QVLGISKA
-590 TLYRKLKQYKITTAM
+590 TLYRKLKQYNIAIDL
-605 SQIEN
+605 SQNEN
-610 KESK
+610 DESK

>member
-1 MGNMTTDSSLSKN
+1 MVNETILSKN
-14 QMDVQQV
+14 QLDVQQV

-40 RRIAGTGRYAGK
+40 RRIAGTGRYEGRI
-52 VGDRLVKES
+52 GGRLVKDS
-61 AFAAVLREKRGF
+61 AFAAVLREGRGF
-73 VIANPREHDVCNTCE
+73 IIANPREHAVCNTCE
-88 GKQNCEER
+88 GKQSCEER

-107 QVIGVIALIAC
+107 KIIGVIALIAC
-118 DEKQYRI
+118 DEAQYQI

-143 LASKIAGR
+143 LAGKIAGR
-151 ERLEQLHAVQQ
+151 ERLEQLHAIQQ

-176 AVDRNGKIVNVN
+176 AVDRNGKIVNIN
-188 AAAAKMLQIEQ
+188 AAAAKMLQVSQ
-199 KALLGREL
+199 KPVLGKELALLL
-207 ADQISG
+207 SG
-213 LPLSDSLTTGHD
+213 LPLADSLTTGHD
-225 IFNQEAFRLIRGRRI
+225 VFNREAFRLIRGQRV

-251 GAEVLGAVVTLRE
+251 GTEVWGAVVTLRE
-264 MAEVKKIASNLSTQE
+264 MAEVKKIVSNFSTQE

-284 EMILGDSPALVK
+284 EMILGDSPALAK
-296 TKQEAAQAAAGNVTV
+296 AKQEAAQAAAGNVTV

-404 QERRIERVGSTET
+404 QERKIERVGSTET

-425 AATHKDIEAMVSRGE
+425 AATHKDIEAMVRQGE

-462 RQDIPLLINSF
+462 RQDLPLLIERF
-473 LARYSDKMAKNVVG
+473 LARYRDKMAKNVEG
-487 TDTDAYGYLL
+487 IDADAYACLL

-509 NTIEYLVSIAEGKN
+509 NTIEYLVSIADGKI
-523 IEARHIPQRIKI
+523 IEQRHIPQRILI
-535 ARENAQLSLAT
+535 AGKTAQPGSPVQ
-546 DAQPTQ
+546 AQPTR
-552 LLTIAELEKNAIMN
+552 LLTIAELEKRAIMS
-566 AIELFGLTM
+566 AIEQFGLTM

-582 QALGLSKA
+582 QVLGISKA
-590 TLYRKLKQYKITTAM
+590 TLYRKLKQYNIAIALY
-605 SQIEN
+605 QNEN
-610 KESK
+610 DESK

>member
-1 MGNMTTDSSLSKN
+1 MVNETILSKN
-14 QMDVQQV
+14 QLDVQQV

-40 RRIAGTGRYAGK
+40 RRIAGTGRYEGRI
-52 VGDRLVKES
+52 GGRLVKDS
-61 AFAAVLREKRGF
+61 AFAAVLREGRGF
-73 VIANPREHDVCNTCE
+73 IIANPREHAVCNTCE
-88 GKQNCEER
+88 GKQSCEER

-107 QVIGVIALIAC
+107 KVIGVIALIAC
-118 DEKQYRI
+118 DEAQYQI

-143 LASKIAGR
+143 LAGKIAGR
-151 ERLEQLHAVQQ
+151 ERLEQLHAIQQ

-176 AVDRNGKIVNVN
+176 AVDRNGKIVNIN
-188 AAAAKMLQIEQ
+188 AAAAKMLQVSQ
-199 KALLGREL
+199 KPVLGKELALLL
-207 ADQISG
+207 SG
-213 LPLSDSLTTGHD
+213 LPLADSLATGHD
-225 IFNQEAFRLIRGRRI
+225 VFNREAFRLIRGQRV

-251 GAEVLGAVVTLRE
+251 GTEVWGAVVTLRE
-264 MAEVKKIASNLSTQE
+264 MAEVKKIVSNFSTQE

-284 EMILGDSPALVK
+284 EMILGDSPALAK
-296 TKQEAAQAAAGNVTV
+296 AKQEAAQAAAGNVTV

-404 QERRIERVGSTET
+404 QERKIERVGSTET

-425 AATHKDIEAMVSRGE
+425 AATHKDIEAMVRQGE

-462 RQDIPLLINSF
+462 RQDLPLLIERF
-473 LARYSDKMAKNVVG
+473 LARYRDKMAKNVEG
-487 TDTDAYGYLL
+487 IDADAYACLL

-509 NTIEYLVSIAEGKN
+509 NTIEYLVSIADGKI
-523 IEARHIPQRIKI
+523 IEQRHIPQRILI
-535 ARENAQLSLAT
+535 AGKTAQPGSPVQ
-546 DAQPTQ
+546 AQPTR
-552 LLTIAELEKNAIMN
+552 LLTIAELEKRAIMS
-566 AIELFGLTM
+566 AIEQFGLTM

-582 QALGLSKA
+582 QVLGISKA
-590 TLYRKLKQYKITTAM
+590 TLYRKLKQYNIAIDL
-605 SQIEN
+605 SQNEN
-610 KESK
+610 DESK

>member
-1 MGNMTTDSSLSKN
+1 MVNETILSKN
-14 QMDVQQV
+14 QLDVQQV

-40 RRIAGTGRYAGK
+40 RRIAGTGRYEGRI
-52 VGDRLVKES
+52 GGRLVKDS
-61 AFAAVLREKRGF
+61 AFAAVLREGRGF
-73 VIANPREHDVCNTCE
+73 IIANPREHAVCNTCE
-88 GKQNCEER
+88 GKQSCEER

-107 QVIGVIALIAC
+107 KIIGVIALIAC
-118 DEKQYRI
+118 DEAQYQI

-143 LASKIAGR
+143 LAGKIAGR
-151 ERLEQLHAVQQ
+151 ERLEQLHAIQQ

-176 AVDRNGKIVNVN
+176 AVDRNGKIVNIN
-188 AAAAKMLQIEQ
+188 AAAAKMLQVSQ
-199 KALLGREL
+199 KPVLGKELALLL
-207 ADQISG
+207 SG
-213 LPLSDSLTTGHD
+213 LPLADSLATGHD
-225 IFNQEAFRLIRGRRI
+225 VFNREAFRLIRGQRV

-251 GAEVLGAVVTLRE
+251 GTEVWGAVVTLRE
-264 MAEVKKIASNLSTQE
+264 MAEVKKIVSNFSTQE

-284 EMILGDSPALVK
+284 EMILGDSPALAK
-296 TKQEAAQAAAGNVTV
+296 AKQEAAQAAAGNVTV

-404 QERRIERVGSTET
+404 QERKIERVGSTET

-425 AATHKDIEAMVSRGE
+425 AATHKDIEAMVRQGE

-462 RQDIPLLINSF
+462 RQDLPLLIERF
-473 LARYSDKMAKNVVG
+473 LARYRDKMAKNVEG
-487 TDTDAYGYLL
+487 IDADAYACLL

-509 NTIEYLVSIAEGKN
+509 NTIEYLVSIADGKI
-523 IEARHIPQRIKI
+523 IEQRHIPQRILI
-535 ARENAQLSLAT
+535 AGKTAQPGSPVQ
-546 DAQPTQ
+546 AQPTR
-552 LLTIAELEKNAIMN
+552 LLTIAELEKRAILS
-566 AIELFGLTM
+566 AIEQFGLTM

-582 QALGLSKA
+582 QVLGISKA
-590 TLYRKLKQYKITTAM
+590 TLYRKLKQYNIAIALY
-605 SQIEN
+605 QNEN
-610 KESK
+610 DESK

>member
-1 MGNMTTDSSLSKN
+1 MVNETILSKN
-14 QMDVQQV
+14 QLDVQQV

-40 RRIAGTGRYAGK
+40 RRIAGTGRYEGRI
-52 VGDRLVKES
+52 GGRLVKDS
-61 AFAAVLREKRGF
+61 AFAAVLREGRGF
-73 VIANPREHDVCNTCE
+73 IIANPREHAVCNTCE
-88 GKQNCEER
+88 GKQSCEER

-107 QVIGVIALIAC
+107 KIIGVIALIAC
-118 DEKQYRI
+118 DEAQYQI

-143 LASKIAGR
+143 LAGKIAGR
-151 ERLEQLHAVQQ
+151 ERLEQLHAIQQ

-176 AVDRNGKIVNVN
+176 AVDRNGKIVNIN
-188 AAAAKMLQIEQ
+188 AAAAKMLQVSQ
-199 KALLGREL
+199 KPVLGKELALLL
-207 ADQISG
+207 SG
-213 LPLSDSLTTGHD
+213 LPLADSLATGHD
-225 IFNQEAFRLIRGRRI
+225 VFNREAFRLIRGQRV

-251 GAEVLGAVVTLRE
+251 GTEVWGAVVTLRE
-264 MAEVKKIASNLSTQE
+264 MAEVKKIVSNFSTQE

-284 EMILGDSPALVK
+284 EMILGDSPALAK
-296 TKQEAAQAAAGNVTV
+296 AKQEAAQAAAGNVTV

-404 QERRIERVGSTET
+404 QERKIERVGSTET

-425 AATHKDIEAMVSRGE
+425 AATHKDIEAMVRQGE

-462 RQDIPLLINSF
+462 RQDLPLLIERF
-473 LARYSDKMAKNVVG
+473 LARYRDKMAKNVEG
-487 TDTDAYGYLL
+487 IDADAYACLL

-509 NTIEYLVSIAEGKN
+509 NTIEYLVSIADGEI
-523 IEARHIPQRIKI
+523 IEQRHIPQRILI
-535 ARENAQLSLAT
+535 AGKTAQPGSPVQ
-546 DAQPTQ
+546 AQPTR
-552 LLTIAELEKNAIMN
+552 LLTIAELEKRAILS
-566 AIELFGLTM
+566 AIEQFGLTM

-582 QALGLSKA
+582 QVLGISKA
-590 TLYRKLKQYKITTAM
+590 TLYRKLKQYNIAIALY
-605 SQIEN
+605 QNEN
-610 KESK
+610 DESK

>member
-1 MGNMTTDSSLSKN
+1 MVNETILSKN
-14 QMDVQQV
+14 QLDVQQV

-40 RRIAGTGRYAGK
+40 RRIAGTGRYEGRI
-52 VGDRLVKES
+52 GGRLVKDS
-61 AFAAVLREKRGF
+61 AFAAVLREGRGF
-73 VIANPREHDVCNTCE
+73 IIANPREHAVCNTCE
-88 GKQNCEER
+88 GKQSCEER

-107 QVIGVIALIAC
+107 KVIGVIALIAC
-118 DEKQYRI
+118 DEAQYQI

-143 LASKIAGR
+143 LAGKIAGR
-151 ERLEQLHAVQQ
+151 ERLEQLHAIQQ

-176 AVDRNGKIVNVN
+176 AVDRNGKIVNIN
-188 AAAAKMLQIEQ
+188 AAAAKMLQVSQ
-199 KALLGREL
+199 KPVLGKELALLL
-207 ADQISG
+207 SG
-213 LPLSDSLTTGHD
+213 LPLADSLATGHD
-225 IFNQEAFRLIRGRRI
+225 VFNREAFRLIRGQRV

-251 GAEVLGAVVTLRE
+251 GTEVWGAVVTLRE
-264 MAEVKKIASNLSTQE
+264 MAEVKKIVSNFSTQE

-284 EMILGDSPALVK
+284 EMILGDSPALAK
-296 TKQEAAQAAAGNVTV
+296 AKQEAAQAAAGNVTV

-404 QERRIERVGSTET
+404 QERKIERVGSTET

-425 AATHKDIEAMVSRGE
+425 AATHKDIEAMVRQGE

-452 PLQIPSLRQR
+452 PLQIPSLCQR
-462 RQDIPLLINSF
+462 RQDLPLLIERF
-473 LARYSDKMAKNVVG
+473 LARYRDKMAKNVEG
-487 TDTDAYGYLL
+487 IDADAYACLL

-509 NTIEYLVSIAEGKN
+509 NTIEYLVSIADGEI
-523 IEARHIPQRIKI
+523 IEQRHIPQRILI
-535 ARENAQLSLAT
+535 AGKTAQPGSPVQ
-546 DAQPTQ
+546 AQPTR
-552 LLTIAELEKNAIMN
+552 LLTIAELEKRAIMS
-566 AIELFGLTM
+566 AIEQFGLTM

-582 QALGLSKA
+582 QVLGISKA
-590 TLYRKLKQYKITTAM
+590 TLYRKLKQYNIAIDL
-605 SQIEN
+605 SQNEN
-610 KESK
+610 DESK

>member
-1 MGNMTTDSSLSKN
+1 MVNETILSKN
-14 QMDVQQV
+14 QLDVQQV

-40 RRIAGTGRYAGK
+40 RRIAGTGRYEGRI
-52 VGDRLVKES
+52 GGRLVKDS
-61 AFAAVLREKRGF
+61 AFAAVLREGRGF
-73 VIANPREHDVCNTCE
+73 IIANPREHAVCNTCE
-88 GKQNCEER
+88 GKQSCEER

-107 QVIGVIALIAC
+107 KIIGVIALIAC
-118 DEKQYRI
+118 DEAQYQI

-143 LASKIAGR
+143 LAGKIAGR
-151 ERLEQLHAVQQ
+151 ERLEQLHAIQQ

-176 AVDRNGKIVNVN
+176 AVDRNGKIVNIN
-188 AAAAKMLQIEQ
+188 AAAAKMLQVSQ
-199 KALLGREL
+199 KPVLGKELALLL
-207 ADQISG
+207 SG
-213 LPLSDSLTTGHD
+213 LPLADSLTTGHD
-225 IFNQEAFRLIRGRRI
+225 VFNREAFRLIRGQRV

-251 GAEVLGAVVTLRE
+251 GTEVWGAVVTLRE
-264 MAEVKKIASNLSTQE
+264 MAEVKKIVSNLSTQE

-284 EMILGDSPALVK
+284 EMILGDSPALAK
-296 TKQEAAQAAAGNVTV
+296 AKQEAAQAAAGNVTV

-404 QERRIERVGSTET
+404 QERKIERVGSTET

-425 AATHKDIEAMVSRGE
+425 AATHKDIEAMVRQGE

-462 RQDIPLLINSF
+462 RQDLPLLIERF
-473 LARYSDKMAKNVVG
+473 LARYRDKMAKNVEG
-487 TDTDAYGYLL
+487 IDADAYACLL

-509 NTIEYLVSIAEGKN
+509 NTIEYLVSIADGKI
-523 IEARHIPQRIKI
+523 IEQRHIPQRILI
-535 ARENAQLSLAT
+535 AGKTAQPGSPVQ
-546 DAQPTQ
+546 AQPTR
-552 LLTIAELEKNAIMN
+552 LLTIAELEKRAILS
-566 AIELFGLTM
+566 AIEQFGLTM

-582 QALGLSKA
+582 QVLGISKA
-590 TLYRKLKQYKITTAM
+590 TLYRKLKQYNIAIALY
-605 SQIEN
+605 QNEN
-610 KESK
+610 DESK

>member
-1 MGNMTTDSSLSKN
+1 MVNETILSKN
-14 QMDVQQV
+14 QLDVQQV

-40 RRIAGTGRYAGK
+40 RRIAGTGRYEGRI
-52 VGDRLVKES
+52 GGRLVKDS
-61 AFAAVLREKRGF
+61 AFAAVLREGRGF
-73 VIANPREHDVCNTCE
+73 IIANPREHAVCNTCE
-88 GKQNCEER
+88 GKQSCEER

-107 QVIGVIALIAC
+107 KIIGVIALIAC
-118 DEKQYRI
+118 DEAQYQI

-143 LASKIAGR
+143 LAGKIAGR
-151 ERLEQLHAVQQ
+151 ERLEQLHAIQQ

-176 AVDRNGKIVNVN
+176 AVDRNGKIVNIN
-188 AAAAKMLQIEQ
+188 AAAAKMLQVSQ
-199 KALLGREL
+199 KPVLGKELALLL
-207 ADQISG
+207 SG
-213 LPLSDSLTTGHD
+213 LPLADSLATGHD
-225 IFNQEAFRLIRGRRI
+225 VFNREAFRLIRGQRV

-251 GAEVLGAVVTLRE
+251 GTEVWGAVVTLRE
-264 MAEVKKIASNLSTQE
+264 MAEVKKIVSNFSTQE

-284 EMILGDSPALVK
+284 EMILGDSPALAK
-296 TKQEAAQAAAGNVTV
+296 AKQEAAQAAAGNVTV

-404 QERRIERVGSTET
+404 QERKIERVGSTET

-425 AATHKDIEAMVSRGE
+425 AATHKDIEAMVRQGE

-462 RQDIPLLINSF
+462 RQDLPLLIERF
-473 LARYSDKMAKNVVG
+473 LARYRDKMAKNVEG
-487 TDTDAYGYLL
+487 IDADAY
-497 EYGWPGNIRELE
+497 
-509 NTIEYLVSIAEGKN
+509 A
-523 IEARHIPQRIKI
+523 
-535 ARENAQLSLAT
+535 
-546 DAQPTQ
+546 
-552 LLTIAELEKNAIMN
+552 
-566 AIELFGLTM
+566 
-575 RGKAQLT
+575 
-582 QALGLSKA
+582 
-590 TLYRKLKQYKITTAM
+590 
-605 SQIEN
+605 
-610 KESK
+610 

>member
-1 MGNMTTDSSLSKN
+1 MVNETILSKN
-14 QMDVQQV
+14 QLDVQQV

-40 RRIAGTGRYAGK
+40 RRIAGTGRYEGRI
-52 VGDRLVKES
+52 GGRLVKDS
-61 AFAAVLREKRGF
+61 AFAAVLREGRGF
-73 VIANPREHDVCNTCE
+73 IIANPREHAVCNTCE
-88 GKQNCEER
+88 GKQSCEER

-107 QVIGVIALIAC
+107 KIIGVIALIAC
-118 DEKQYRI
+118 DEAQYQI

-143 LASKIAGR
+143 LAGKIAGR
-151 ERLEQLHAVQQ
+151 ERLEQLHAIQQ

-176 AVDRNGKIVNVN
+176 AVDRNGKIVNIN
-188 AAAAKMLQIEQ
+188 AAAAKMLQVSQ
-199 KALLGREL
+199 KPVLGKELALLL
-207 ADQISG
+207 SG
-213 LPLSDSLTTGHD
+213 LPLEDSLATGHD
-225 IFNQEAFRLIRGRRI
+225 VFNREAFRLIRGQRV

-251 GAEVLGAVVTLRE
+251 GTEVWGAVVTLRE
-264 MAEVKKIASNLSTQE
+264 MAEVKKIVSNFSTQE

-284 EMILGDSPALVK
+284 EMILGDSPALAK
-296 TKQEAAQAAAGNVTV
+296 AKQEAAQAAAGNVTV

-404 QERRIERVGSTET
+404 QERKIERVGSTET

-425 AATHKDIEAMVSRGE
+425 AATHKDIEAMVRQGE

-462 RQDIPLLINSF
+462 RQDLPLLIERF
-473 LARYSDKMAKNVVG
+473 LARYRDKMAKNVEG
-487 TDTDAYGYLL
+487 IDADAYACLL

-509 NTIEYLVSIAEGKN
+509 NTIEYLVSIADGKI
-523 IEARHIPQRIKI
+523 IEQRHIPQRILI
-535 ARENAQLSLAT
+535 AGKTAQPGSPVQ
-546 DAQPTQ
+546 AQPTR
-552 LLTIAELEKNAIMN
+552 LLTIAELEKRAILS
-566 AIELFGLTM
+566 AIEQFGLTM

-582 QALGLSKA
+582 QVLGISKA
-590 TLYRKLKQYKITTAM
+590 TLYRKLKQYNIAIALY
-605 SQIEN
+605 QNEN
-610 KESK
+610 DESK

>member
-1 MGNMTTDSSLSKN
+1 MVNETILSKN
-14 QMDVQQV
+14 QLDVQQV

-40 RRIAGTGRYAGK
+40 RRIAGTGRYEGRI
-52 VGDRLVKES
+52 GGRLVKDS
-61 AFAAVLREKRGF
+61 AFAAVLREGRGF
-73 VIANPREHDVCNTCE
+73 IIANPREHAVCNTCE
-88 GKQNCEER
+88 GKQSCEER

-107 QVIGVIALIAC
+107 KIIGVIALIAC
-118 DEKQYRI
+118 DEAQYQI

-143 LASKIAGR
+143 LAGKIAGR
-151 ERLEQLHAVQQ
+151 ERLEQLHAIQQ

-176 AVDRNGKIVNVN
+176 AVDRNGKIVNIN
-188 AAAAKMLQIEQ
+188 AAAAKMLQVSQ
-199 KALLGREL
+199 KPVLGKELALLL
-207 ADQISG
+207 SG
-213 LPLSDSLTTGHD
+213 LPLADSLTTGHD
-225 IFNQEAFRLIRGRRI
+225 VFNREAFRLIRGQRV

-251 GAEVLGAVVTLRE
+251 GTEVWGAVVTLRE
-264 MAEVKKIASNLSTQE
+264 MAEVKKIVSNFSTQE

-284 EMILGDSPALVK
+284 EMILGDSPALAK
-296 TKQEAAQAAAGNVTV
+296 AKQEAAQAAAGNVTV

-404 QERRIERVGSTET
+404 QERKIERVGSTET

-425 AATHKDIEAMVSRGE
+425 AATHKDIEAMVRQGE

-462 RQDIPLLINSF
+462 RQDLPLLIERF
-473 LARYSDKMAKNVVG
+473 LARYRDKMAKNVEG
-487 TDTDAYGYLL
+487 IDADAYACLL

-509 NTIEYLVSIAEGKN
+509 NTIEYLVSIADGKI
-523 IEARHIPQRIKI
+523 IEQRHIPQRILI
-535 ARENAQLSLAT
+535 AGKTAQPGSPVQ
-546 DAQPTQ
+546 AQPTR
-552 LLTIAELEKNAIMN
+552 LLTIAELEKRAILS
-566 AIELFGLTM
+566 AIEQFGLTM

-582 QALGLSKA
+582 QVLGISKA
-590 TLYRKLKQYKITTAM
+590 TLYRKLKQYNNAIDL
-605 SQIEN
+605 SQNEN
-610 KESK
+610 DESK

>member
-1 MGNMTTDSSLSKN
+1 MVNETILSKN
-14 QMDVQQV
+14 QLDVQQV

-40 RRIAGTGRYAGK
+40 RRIAGTGRYEGRI
-52 VGDRLVKES
+52 GGRLVKDS
-61 AFAAVLREKRGF
+61 AFAAVLREGRGF
-73 VIANPREHDVCNTCE
+73 IIANPREHAVCNTCE
-88 GKQNCEER
+88 GKQSCEER

-107 QVIGVIALIAC
+107 KIIGVIALIAC
-118 DEKQYRI
+118 DEAQYQI

-143 LASKIAGR
+143 LAGKIAGR
-151 ERLEQLHAVQQ
+151 ERLEQLHAIQQ

-176 AVDRNGKIVNVN
+176 AVDRNGKIVNIN
-188 AAAAKMLQIEQ
+188 AAAAKMLQVSQ
-199 KALLGREL
+199 KPVLGKELALLL
-207 ADQISG
+207 SG
-213 LPLSDSLTTGHD
+213 LPLADSLTTGHD
-225 IFNQEAFRLIRGRRI
+225 VFNREAFRLIRGQRV

-251 GAEVLGAVVTLRE
+251 GTEVWGAVVTLRE
-264 MAEVKKIASNLSTQE
+264 MAEVKKIVSNFSTQE

-284 EMILGDSPALVK
+284 EMILGDSPALAK
-296 TKQEAAQAAAGNVTV
+296 AKQEAAQAAAGNVTV

-404 QERRIERVGSTET
+404 QERKIERVGSTET

-425 AATHKDIEAMVSRGE
+425 AATHKDIEAMVRQGE

-462 RQDIPLLINSF
+462 RQDLPLLIERF
-473 LARYSDKMAKNVVG
+473 LARYRDKMAKNVEG
-487 TDTDAYGYLL
+487 IDADAYACLL

-509 NTIEYLVSIAEGKN
+509 NTIEYLVSIADGKI
-523 IEARHIPQRIKI
+523 IEQRHIPQRILI
-535 ARENAQLSLAT
+535 AGKTAQPGSPVQ
-546 DAQPTQ
+546 AQPTR
-552 LLTIAELEKNAIMN
+552 LLTIAELEKRAIMS
-566 AIELFGLTM
+566 AIEQFGLTM

-582 QALGLSKA
+582 QVLGISKA
-590 TLYRKLKQYKITTAM
+590 TLYRKLKQYNIAIDL
-605 SQIEN
+605 SQNEN
-610 KESK
+610 DESK